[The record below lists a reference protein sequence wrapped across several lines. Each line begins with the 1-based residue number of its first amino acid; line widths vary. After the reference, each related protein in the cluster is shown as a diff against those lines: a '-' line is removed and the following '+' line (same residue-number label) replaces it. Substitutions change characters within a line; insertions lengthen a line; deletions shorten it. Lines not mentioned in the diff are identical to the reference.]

1 MRREKMIRKGIRVV
15 STASTFA
22 QYDAYAKKILSHKI
36 FLSHILKGTIPEF
49 KDMDPT
55 DIVPLIEGEICVSEV
70 PVEAGL
76 TNQVMK
82 SSGNMITGNNTEST
96 VPTEGTIYYDI
107 IFYVRTKNGRSQIIV
122 NIEAQKKEDNIAY
135 DLFNRGAYYV
145 CRMVSSQKE
154 RDFIKSNY
162 NDMVSVYSIWICFNM
177 DQNCMN
183 YFKLKDH
190 TLVGNYR
197 WPGKDDLLNLIL
209 VGLDK
214 KFSTVLEEQ
223 TGRESDLHHMLRIIF
238 SDRLNGKEKAKLL
251 EETLQISVDEEVREE
266 LNDMTGLLYGI
277 VEKTKKETMEE
288 AKKEA
293 EKERREIIQN
303 MLKESFTKEQIKK
316 VLKATDTEIA
326 RVEKEML
333 VK

>member
-1 MRREKMIRKGIRVV
+1 
-15 STASTFA
+15 
-22 QYDAYAKKILSHKI
+22 
-36 FLSHILKGTIPEF
+36 
-49 KDMDPT
+49 MDPT

-107 IFYVRTKNGRSQIIV
+107 IFLCKNEEWTFSNYSKTLRHR
-122 NIEAQKKEDNIAY
+122 KKEDNIAY

-214 KFSTVLEEQ
+214 KIFDSLGGTDRGEIVNY
-223 TGRESDLHHMLRIIF
+223 IICCGF
-238 SDRLNGKEKAKLL
+238 
-251 EETLQISVDEEVREE
+251 I
-266 LNDMTGLLYGI
+266 
-277 VEKTKKETMEE
+277 
-288 AKKEA
+288 
-293 EKERREIIQN
+293 
-303 MLKESFTKEQIKK
+303 FF
-316 VLKATDTEIA
+316 
-326 RVEKEML
+326 
-333 VK
+333 